1 MSKKQKPDEIT
12 KLEKEVKELKSI
24 NRSLMRQL
32 KKQNREYQPE
42 QEAEEIVAEDYKKHD
57 NCEQCGKGQK
67 LITKLGPRVMITCS
81 LCDFRKTKKTNVK
94 EEEL

>member
-1 MSKKQKPDEIT
+1 MSKKQKPDEVT

-42 QEAEEIVAEDYKKHD
+42 QDKEEIIAEDYKKQN
-57 NCEQCGKGQK
+57 NCEQCGKGDK
-67 LITKLGPRVMITCS
+67 ITTKLGPRVLITCS
-81 LCDFRKTKKTNVK
+81 LCDFRKAKKTNVK
-94 EEEL
+94 EEEV

>member
-1 MSKKQKPDEIT
+1 MSKKQKPDEVT

-32 KKQNREYQPE
+32 KKSNREHIPE
-42 QEAEEIVAEDYKKHD
+42 QTKEEILTEEYEQKH

-67 LITKLGPRVMITCS
+67 IITKLGPRVLVTCS
-81 LCDFRKTKKTNVK
+81 LCDFRKAKKTNVK
-94 EEEL
+94 EEEI